1 MYDFRTLSP
10 IGFVRLVRDLLQADW
25 GVTMESEQV
34 SDW

>member
-10 IGFVRLVRDLLQADW
+10 IDFVLLVRYLLHADW

>member
-10 IGFVRLVRDLLQADW
+10 IDFVLLVRDLLQAEL

>member
-10 IGFVRLVRDLLQADW
+10 IDFVLLVSDLLQAEL
-25 GVTMESEQV
+25 GVPTESEQV